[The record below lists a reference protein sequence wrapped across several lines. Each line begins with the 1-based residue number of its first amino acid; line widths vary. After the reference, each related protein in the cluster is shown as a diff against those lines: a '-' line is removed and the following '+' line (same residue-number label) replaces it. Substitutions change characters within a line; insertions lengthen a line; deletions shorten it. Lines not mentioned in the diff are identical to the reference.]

1 MDRRQKGIYGE
12 DEACK
17 FLIKKGYKILE
28 RNFCFKHQEIDII
41 ALDKETLVFIE
52 VRGRK
57 EGLCSPEESIGWW
70 KKKNIIR
77 VAQFYLK
84 KKNYKDLT
92 CRFDVISVL
101 YKRDTIDI
109 NKIELI
115 KDAFQEDYTQ

>member
-1 MDRRQKGIYGE
+1 MERRQRGNYAE
-12 DEACK
+12 NEACNL
-17 FLIKKGYKILE
+17 LIREGYKILE

-52 VRGRK
+52 VRSRK

-84 KKNYKDLT
+84 INNYKDLS
-92 CRFDVISVL
+92 CRFDVVAIL
-101 YKRDTIDI
+101 YQNDSIDI
-109 NKIELI
+109 KKIELI
-115 KDAFQEDYTQ
+115 RDAFQVD